1 MTLSDLASLGSFV
14 SGVAVLVSLAFL
26 YYQLRQIGA
35 QMKQAEKNQRAMMT
49 QGAVGRSVA
58 QTNWIG
64 EHAALFVKVGAA
76 PETLTDAETLQIIA
90 YVRTLVLNFQD
101 YHHQHEGGL
110 IDAMGY
116 NMAVGAVR
124 YWLSIPALRAVYL
137 DRAVFA
143 PDVRQLIDR
152 VIKGAP
158 LLKHESESANLRI
171 ALAKVR
177 DAAPGLTPPPAEVQ
191 K

>member
-26 YYQLRQIGA
+26 YFQLRQIGA

-64 EHAALFVKVGAA
+64 EYAALFVKVSAT
-76 PETLTDAETLQIIA
+76 PETLTDEETLQVIA

-101 YHHQHEGGL
+101 YHHQHEVGL

-116 NMAVGAVR
+116 NMAASAVR
-124 YWLSIPALRAVYL
+124 YWLSVPALRAVYL
-137 DRAVFA
+137 ERAVFA
-143 PDVRQLIDR
+143 PDVRQVIDR
-152 VIKGAP
+152 IIKDAP

-171 ALAKVR
+171 ALAKLR
-177 DAAPGLTPPPAEVQ
+177 EAAPGLTPPPTEVQ

>member
-14 SGVAVLVSLAFL
+14 SGVAVLVSLVFL
-26 YYQLRQIGA
+26 YFQLRQIGA

-64 EHAALFVKVGAA
+64 EHAALFVKVSAT
-76 PETLTDAETLQIIA
+76 PETLTDEETLQVIA

-101 YHHQHEGGL
+101 YHHQREVGL
-110 IDAMGY
+110 IDTLGY
-116 NMAVGAVR
+116 NMAVSAVR
-124 YWLSIPALRAVYL
+124 YWLSVPALRAVYL

-143 PDVRQLIDR
+143 PDVRQMIDR
-152 VIKGAP
+152 IIKDVP

-171 ALAKVR
+171 ALAKLSE
-177 DAAPGLTPPPAEVQ
+177 ASPGLTPPSPEVQ